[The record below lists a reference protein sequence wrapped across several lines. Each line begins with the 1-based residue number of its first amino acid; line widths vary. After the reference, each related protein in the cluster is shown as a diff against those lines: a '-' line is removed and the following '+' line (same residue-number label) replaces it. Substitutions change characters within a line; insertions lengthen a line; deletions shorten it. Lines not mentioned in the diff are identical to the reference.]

1 MTRRLLMQSFLALG
15 LVFGFTGMKAQ
26 NKKESE
32 SKMKIHIQINENG
45 EKKEIKKEFSGSDT
59 KELEELLKEL
69 DVLKDLKIEADDER
83 IEIDIKSFKSDD
95 ILKDFNIDIDIN
107 GLEECMKKMEE
118 CKNLPEKAFLGV
130 QYDQAPEGKGL
141 TITRIVEGSAAEKA
155 GLKKGD
161 VITSVDGE
169 DMTELMQLHKAIGE
183 KKPGDKVKIQIL
195 RDGKKDNVKAELGK
209 KKYRVHSFSHSS
221 SGNNNFHFDFDTDKL
236 KDQLKGTDMEKYFDK
251 DFKFDTQKFMDDMEL
266 NQKEIQEKVQRRMEE
281 ANKRG
286 FLGITGGSS
295 DKEGAAVG
303 TVYDKSAAKDMGLQK
318 GDVITNINGT
328 AIKSFDDLREVIGK
342 LEKGADVTIKYDR
355 DGKAGEAT
363 GQLKSRMETIGNNHA
378 EHVWK
383 HSFSENGKKS
393 EIHIVIRMEDLTS
406 EEAKDLSE
414 KSGMTVIADPNLEIN
429 KVEIG
434 PNPSNGVFNLN
445 FQLANPGTTR
455 VMLMDGA
462 GKLVFEEVL
471 NDFSGEYQKQ
481 MDIQNQPNGLYFL
494 MIEQGGKQFNK
505 KIVKQ

>member
-1 MTRRLLMQSFLALG
+1 MTRRLLMQSFLAVG
-15 LVFGFTGMKAQ
+15 LVFGFTGVQAQ
-26 NKKESE
+26 KKEESE

-59 KELEELLKEL
+59 KALEELLKEL

-83 IEIDIKSFKSDD
+83 IEIDIKSFKSEDM
-95 ILKDFNIDIDIN
+95 LKDFNIDIDIN

-118 CKNLPEKAFLGV
+118 VKELPEKAFLGV

-141 TITRIVEGSAAEKA
+141 TITRVVEGSAAEKA

-169 DMTELMQLHKAIGE
+169 EMTELMQLHKAIGE
-183 KKPGDKVKIQIL
+183 KKPGDKVKIEIL
-195 RDGKKDNVKAELGK
+195 REGKKDNVKAELGK
-209 KKYRVHSFSHSS
+209 KKYRVHTFSHSS
-221 SGNNNFHFDFDTDKL
+221 SGNNNFHFDFDTEKL
-236 KDQLKGTDMEKYFDK
+236 KDQLKGTDMEQYFDK
-251 DFKFDTQKFMDDMEL
+251 DFKFDTEKFLKDMEL
-266 NQKEIQEKVQRRMEE
+266 NQKEIQEKVQKRIEE

-286 FLGITGGSS
+286 FLGITGGQS
-295 DKEGAAVG
+295 DKAGAPIG
-303 TVYDKSAAKDMGLQK
+303 TVYDKSAAKEMGLQK
-318 GDVITNINGT
+318 GDVITDINGT
-328 AIKSFDDLREVIGK
+328 PIQNFDDLRAVIGK
-342 LEKGADVTIKYDR
+342 LENGSDVAIKYDR
-355 DGKAGEAT
+355 DGQPGEAK
-363 GQLKSRMETIGNNHA
+363 GQLKSRMETIGNNHS
-378 EHVWK
+378 ENVWK
-383 HSFSENGKKS
+383 HSFSQNGKHK
-393 EIHIVIRMEDLTS
+393 EIHIVIRMEDLTK

-445 FQLANPGTTR
+445 FQLANPGTTK
-455 VMLMDGA
+455 VMMMDSS

-471 NDFSGEYQKQ
+471 NDFSGEYKKQ
-481 MDIQNQPNGLYFL
+481 MDIQGQPNGLYFL
-494 MIEQGGKQFNK
+494 IIEQSGKQFNK